1 MSGMIDREHSFIASP
16 NRTLMVL
23 ALPVLVSMIAE
34 PLTGLVDTAFVARLG
49 AASLAGLGVGTI
61 ALSSVL
67 WIFNFLGI
75 GSQTQV
81 AQSWG
86 RNDHGRASVLS
97 GQALLLALAFGVAV
111 AIPGM
116 LLSSQAAALM
126 GATGE
131 VLENARIYMNIR
143 FLAAPAVLIS
153 ATAFGILRGLQDMRT
168 PMKVALAINIL
179 NVALDPVLIFGFGP
193 LPALGIAGA
202 ALATI
207 ASQWFGAAWCL
218 FAVLENLGIPR
229 GLDLREATALV
240 RVGGDLFIRTGLL
253 TTFLLLTTRAA
264 TEAGADTGAA
274 HQAIRQVWIFTAL
287 FLDSFAITGQSLVGY
302 FVGAGNL
309 EQARR
314 VAGYVFAWSAGTGA
328 LLALAMLTAT
338 GAVMSLLVPSTS
350 WQIFPEA
357 WFLASVAQPLNAL
370 AFAADGVHWGTGD
383 FAFLRNVML
392 LATTTGVGLLYLS
405 GTGSGLTAIW
415 IITAVWISIR
425 AAFGL
430 LRVFPG
436 LGKSPLRGEPV

>member
-1 MSGMIDREHSFIASP
+1 MTDKDHSFIEKP
-16 NRTLMVL
+16 NRTLVVL

-34 PLTGLVDTAFVARLG
+34 PLTGLVDTAFVAKLG

-61 ALSSVL
+61 TLSSVL

-86 RNDHGRASVLS
+86 RDDQGRASVLS
-97 GQALLLALAFGVAV
+97 GQALLLALAFGMAV
-111 AIPGM
+111 AIPGI
-116 LLSSQAAALM
+116 LLSSQAASLM

-131 VLENARIYMNIR
+131 ILENARIYMNIR
-143 FLAAPAVLIS
+143 FLAAPAVLLT

-179 NVALDPVLIFGFGP
+179 NMVLDPIMIFGFGP
-193 LPALGIAGA
+193 VPALGIAGA

-207 ASQWFGAAWCL
+207 ASQWFGAVWCL
-218 FAVLENLGIPR
+218 FAVFKSLGMPGR
-229 GLDLREATALV
+229 LDLREATALI
-240 RVGGDLFIRTGLL
+240 RVGGDLFVRTGLL

-302 FVGAGNL
+302 FIGAGNR

-314 VAGYVFAWSAGTGA
+314 VAGYVFAWSVGTGA
-328 LLALAMLTAT
+328 LLALAMLTTT
-338 GAVMSLLVPSTS
+338 GAVMSLLVPPSS
-350 WQIFPEA
+350 RNIFPEA
-357 WFLASVAQPLNAL
+357 WYLASVAQPLNAL
-370 AFAADGVHWGTGD
+370 AFATDGVHWGTGD
-383 FAFLRNVML
+383 FAFLRNVMI
-392 LATTTGVGLLYLS
+392 LATTTGVCLLYLS
-405 GTGSGLTAIW
+405 ETGNCLTSIW
-415 IITAVWISIR
+415 VITALWISIR
-425 AAFGL
+425 AAFGFM
-430 LRVFPG
+430 RVFPG
-436 LGKSPLRGEPV
+436 LGKSPLKEETV

>member
-1 MSGMIDREHSFIASP
+1 MTDQEHSFIARP
-16 NRTLMVL
+16 NRTLIAL

-34 PLTGLVDTAFVARLG
+34 PLTGLVDTAFVAKLG

-61 ALSSVL
+61 TLSSVL

-86 RNDHGRASVLS
+86 GNDQGRASVLS
-97 GQALLLALAFGVAV
+97 GQALLLALAFGMAV
-111 AIPGM
+111 AIPGI

-126 GATGE
+126 GASGE
-131 VLENARIYMNIR
+131 VLENARTYMNIR

-153 ATAFGILRGLQDMRT
+153 ATAFGVLRGLQDMRT

-218 FAVLENLGIPR
+218 FAVFKNLGAPK
-229 GLDLREATALV
+229 GLDLSEATALI

-287 FLDSFAITGQSLVGY
+287 FLDSFAITGQSLVG
-302 FVGAGNL
+302 FFIGAGNL

-314 VAGYVFAWSAGTGA
+314 VASYVFAWSVGTGA
-328 LLALAMLTAT
+328 LLALAMLSTT
-338 GAVMSLLVPSTS
+338 GAVMNLLVPPSS
-350 WQIFPEA
+350 RSIFPEA

-370 AFAADGVHWGTGD
+370 AFATDGVHWGTGD
-383 FAFLRNVML
+383 FAFLRNVMI
-392 LATTTGVGLLYLS
+392 LATTTGVCLLYLS
-405 GTGSGLTAIW
+405 GAGNGLTAIW
-415 IITAVWISIR
+415 IITAFWISIR
-425 AAFGL
+425 AAFGV

-436 LGKSPLRGEPV
+436 LGKSPLKGKTV